1 MMKEPS
7 MPSCRTVALLSLAS
21 FAVYGEAPLNDVTPF
36 ALTLRDATPIRLALT
51 RALAFEGA
59 KAGDNVDFEVL
70 DDLRIDGVLVIGR
83 GAIASG
89 TMTVAEPATRKNK
102 GGKLG
107 VILES
112 IPLSNGGKSAIRAT
126 KDNPESGPTDSPPI
140 SAQAPVKPA
149 TPSSIFTFG
158 KDESFPEGTR
168 ITAYI
173 NGETKLDASRFLVD
187 MAFSSSPQGALVSMY
202 GTPIGRTPFT
212 TKLAPGVYKTIFSAN
227 GSNLIRSVSVGPGHS
242 NTVSALFEGQP

>member
-1 MMKEPS
+1 MAT
-7 MPSCRTVALLSLAS
+7 CRTVALLSLAS
-21 FAVYGEAPLNDVTPF
+21 FAGYSQAPLNDVTPF
-36 ALTLRDATPIRLALT
+36 VLTLRDATPIRLALT
-51 RALAFEGA
+51 RGLTFDGA

-83 GAIASG
+83 GAIGSG

-112 IPLSNGGKSAIRAT
+112 IPLLNGGKAAIRAA
-126 KDNPESGPTDSPPI
+126 KGNPTSEPTDGAPVSPET
-140 SAQAPVKPA
+140 PVKPA
-149 TPSSIFTFG
+149 TPSSLFTFG
-158 KDESFPEGTR
+158 KDEAFPEGTR

-173 NGETKLDASRFLVD
+173 DGETKLDSSRFLVD
-187 MAFSSSPQGALVSMY
+187 MAFSSNPQGALVTMY

-227 GSNLIRSVSVGPGHS
+227 GSNLTRSVSVGPGHS
-242 NTVSALFEGQP
+242 NSVSALFEGQH